1 MYQGQCQ
8 RFFLVPAADFTIE
21 TRLLQAIRDGSL
33 LRHSAVTFGEVLT
46 GLIGGVSVATI
57 LGYLLAKF
65 PPVERLLAPYIVA
78 SQSIPIVAIAPLLII
93 WFGPGTFSKVLIC
106 ALIVFFP
113 VLINTIVGLHTV
125 PEVQYD
131 GRYHMYDNSLSAIYT
146 LCDGKTIA
154 GVLAAHGVKASFFF
168 TGDFYRNHAFALLIR
183 RLRADGH
190 YLGAHSDK
198 HLLYASWEKRD
209 STLVGERMF
218 RNDLRNNYTAMAPF
232 GITRHDAPFFLPAF
246 EWYNDSISA
255 WTRREGLTLV
265 NFTPGTSSN
274 ADLEAEVVDIG
285 RRIDVIEA
293 VKNRRQPDSP
303 LAVLDDVSRP
313 AKYRA

>member
-1 MYQGQCQ
+1 M
-8 RFFLVPAADFTIE
+8 RAASAREEPARC
-21 TRLLQAIRDGSL
+21 RLCRRAG
-33 LRHSAVTFGEVLT
+33 VL
-46 GLIGGVSVATI
+46 
-57 LGYLLAKF
+57 LLAVLLGEGAGAAQ
-65 PPVERLLAPYIVA
+65 PPGGSGGAGSGDRRSWEHGGIVRLD
-78 SQSIPIVAIAPLLII
+78 S
-93 WFGPGTFSKVLIC
+93 TRKVIYP
-106 ALIVFFP
+106 VFTGHEFA
-113 VLINTIVGLHTV
+113 NG
-125 PEVQYD
+125 
-131 GRYHMYDNSLSAIYT
+131 
-146 LCDGKTIA
+146 GKTIA

-274 ADLEAEVVDIG
+274 ADYTVPSMGNRYVPSDTIVARILRYEASHVQGLNGFLLLMHIGTDPERKDPLWEKLDVLMGELE
-285 RRIDVIEA
+285 RRGY
-293 VKNRRQPDSP
+293 KFRK
-303 LAVLDDVSRP
+303 LGDDGGD
-313 AKYRA
+313 